1 VSNEGG
7 LIMDKAAR
15 VGPTSGLVVFFVGI
29 ALLILTFV
37 LSLLAFI
44 NPERIEA
51 FIDLI
56 PGSDG
61 EYGNAVKA
69 MGYLVAIGLLLVM
82 GSVAGR
88 IVGHG
93 IGMFKAR
100 PSSESD
106 SQI

>member
-1 VSNEGG
+1 
-7 LIMDKAAR
+7 MDKTTR
-15 VGPTSGLVVFFVGI
+15 TGSLSGLVVFFLGI

-37 LSLLAFI
+37 FTLLAFL

-56 PGSDG
+56 PGSGG
-61 EYGNAVKA
+61 EYEGAVKA
-69 MGYLVAIGLLLVM
+69 IGYLVAVALLWVM

-93 IGMFKAR
+93 IQMYRSKPAA
-100 PSSESD
+100 ESD
-106 SQI
+106 